1 MNTKL
6 DPELL
11 STAVIITNQNGFD
24 IMDNWKDAV
33 GRPILQDHPTEKT
46 KKTLGGVTIEVFANR
61 TIKDVDGASPVYIG
75 NLEEAIKFMD
85 REQLA
90 IAVSTEAGFT
100 KNLTLVRALQR
111 DDVEPKD
118 LEAYLNISL
127 TAPKEQPVVHV
138 KNVTTTENKATNTT
152 PVEDTS
158 QSEQTNTGEE

>member
-1 MNTKL
+1 
-6 DPELL
+6 
-11 STAVIITNQNGFD
+11 
-24 IMDNWKDAV
+24 
-33 GRPILQDHPTEKT
+33 
-46 KKTLGGVTIEVFANR
+46 
-61 TIKDVDGASPVYIG
+61 
-75 NLEEAIKFMD
+75 MD

-138 KNVTTTENKATNTT
+138 KNVTTTENKVTNTT